1 MSKQKGIY
9 LIAHYFKKPKDGVN
23 TSVKGWMDNPD
34 NIRYDEKVEIA
45 RGLRPKDVNAQ
56 VVVNLGDKV
65 VERNSLNGNKNFDEI
80 FKYFFA
86 NYSQYVT
93 TVMAQIDPA
102 YMDELVDALEKEIK
116 ESEEAE
122 AAAKAEIIQDA
133 EVINEKVQAE

>member
-9 LIAHYFKKPKDGVN
+9 LIANYFKKPKDGVN
-23 TSVKGWMDNPD
+23 TSKAGWMDDPA

-45 RGLRPKDVNAQ
+45 RGLRPKDINAQ
-56 VVVNLGDKV
+56 VVVNLGDKI
-65 VERNSLNGNKNFDEI
+65 VERNTLNGNKNFDEI

-102 YMDELVDALEKEIK
+102 YMDELVASLEKEMQ
-116 ESEEAE
+116 EAE
-122 AAAKAEIIQDA
+122 AAEEAAKAEIIQDA
-133 EVINEKVQAE
+133 EIINENVQAQ